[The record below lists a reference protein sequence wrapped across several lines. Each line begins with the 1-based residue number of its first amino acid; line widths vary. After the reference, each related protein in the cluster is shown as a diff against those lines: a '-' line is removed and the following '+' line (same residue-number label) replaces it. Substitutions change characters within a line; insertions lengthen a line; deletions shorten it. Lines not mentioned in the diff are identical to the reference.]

1 MSRLPASPYIPR
13 PMAPPMTIEEAVAA
27 IEHIKAR
34 IAHFMAENKA
44 AYTVTIHMAGGV
56 IQQVDAPAGIDVI
69 VIDQDE
75 EQQQ

>member
-1 MSRLPASPYIPR
+1 MATTTPR
-13 PMAPPMTIEEAVAA
+13 GMTVEEVTAKIEQ
-27 IEHIKAR
+27 ISGR
-34 IAHFMAENKA
+34 ITQLMAENKA

-56 IQQVDAPAGIDVI
+56 IQQIDAPAGINVI

>member
-1 MSRLPASPYIPR
+1 MATTTPR
-13 PMAPPMTIEEAVAA
+13 GMTVEEVTAKIEQ
-27 IEHIKAR
+27 ISGR
-34 IAHFMAENKA
+34 ITQLMAENKA

-56 IQQVDAPAGIDVI
+56 IQQIDAPAGIDVI